1 MIAQVKECYMKFV
14 SEVCEILGIG
24 KPADILRLCAVASEF
39 EKEIREQAFA
49 AGKEYERAKQG
60 GGNK

>member
-1 MIAQVKECYMKFV
+1 MNFV
-14 SEVCEILGIG
+14 NEVCEILGIG

-49 AGKEYERAKQG
+49 AGQEYERTK
-60 GGNK
+60 